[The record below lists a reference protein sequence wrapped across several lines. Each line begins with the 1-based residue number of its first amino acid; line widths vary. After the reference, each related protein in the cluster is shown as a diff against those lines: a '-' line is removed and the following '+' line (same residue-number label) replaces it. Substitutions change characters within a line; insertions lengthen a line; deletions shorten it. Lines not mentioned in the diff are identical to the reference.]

1 MKIAVI
7 GGGVGG
13 ILAAMRLSPAH
24 DVTLYEPGRLGLGPA
39 YGTASPNH
47 LLNVRAEGMSLSM
60 LEPNDFVDWLGARY
74 DAHDFVPRQVF
85 GQYVQAR
92 FSEFQATA
100 ENPVRVV
107 PETVTA
113 VHPGFRVSHSGGE
126 DSAEAV
132 VVAVGN
138 FPPSSPSFVP
148 SGMGAPHY
156 FENPWQIEPE
166 TFGDIRSI
174 TLIGTGLTA
183 VDIAADALVRFPS
196 LRISMVSRHGLLPGS
211 HAEDLGKCE
220 RDLATLLAC
229 GSLRQMTKV
238 LRALIANSDAPWQ
251 YGFDRLRLMTQELWM
266 RLSVADQRRF
276 LRHLQVYWD
285 VHRHRVA
292 PQLYQLIDQA
302 KQDGRLQVF
311 AGRVTKMEDGSLE
324 VRPRGGGAEVSLA
337 TDAVINCTGPGSLAR
352 ANSPLIHQMIADR
365 LLVSDE
371 LGLGVTADVNGETTP
386 GVYVLGSL
394 RKGDLWET
402 TALRVIREQAYA
414 LGDHLK

>member
-13 ILAAMRLSPAH
+13 VLAAMRLSTAH
-24 DVTLYEPGRLGLGPA
+24 GVTLYEPGPVGLGPA

-47 LLNVRAEGMSLSM
+47 LLNVRAEGMSLSVDR
-60 LEPNDFVDWLGARY
+60 PSDFVDWLGARY

-85 GQYVQAR
+85 GQYVQDR
-92 FSEFQATA
+92 FSDFQATA
-100 ENPVRVV
+100 VNPVRVV

-126 DSAEAV
+126 DSADAV

-148 SGMGAPHY
+148 SDIGVPNY
-156 FENPWQIEPE
+156 YENPWLIQPE
-166 TFGDIRSI
+166 AFAELRLI

-196 LRISMVSRHGLLPGS
+196 LRITMVSRHGLLPGS

-220 RDLATLLAC
+220 RDLASLLEC
-229 GSLRQMTKV
+229 VSVRQMTMV
-238 LRALIANSDAPWQ
+238 LRSLITSSDAPWQ
-251 YGFDRLRLMTQELWM
+251 YGFDRLRLMTQELWIQ
-266 RLSVADQRRF
+266 LSLADRRRF

-285 VHRHRVA
+285 IHRHRVA
-292 PQLYQLIDQA
+292 PQLYRLIDQVR
-302 KQDGRLQVF
+302 QDGRLEVI
-311 AGRVTKMEDGSLE
+311 AGKVTKMEVGRLE
-324 VRPRGGGAEVSLA
+324 VSPRGGGPNVTLLA
-337 TDAVINCTGPGSLAR
+337 DAVVNCTGPGSLAR
-352 ANSPLIHQMIADR
+352 AKSPLIHQMVAEG
-365 LLVSDE
+365 LLVPDE
-371 LGLGVTADVNGETTP
+371 LGLGVKADTNGEATP

-402 TALRVIREQAYA
+402 TALRVIREQAFA
-414 LGDHLK
+414 LGAHLK

>member
-1 MKIAVI
+1 MRIAVI

-13 ILAAMRLSPAH
+13 VLAAMRLSSAH
-24 DVTLYEPGRLGLGPA
+24 DVMLYEPGRLGLGPA

-60 LEPNDFVDWLGARY
+60 PQPHDFVDWLGASY
-74 DAHDFVPRQVF
+74 DAHEFVPRQVF

-100 ENPVRVV
+100 ENPIRVV
-107 PETVTA
+107 TETVTA
-113 VHPGFRVSHSGGE
+113 VRPGFRVSHAGGQ
-126 DSAEAV
+126 DSADAV

-148 SGMGAPHY
+148 SDLGIPYY

-166 TFGDIRSI
+166 ALAELRSI
-174 TLIGTGLTA
+174 TLIGSGLTA

-196 LRISMVSRHGLLPGS
+196 LHISLVSRHGLLPGS

-220 RDLATLLAC
+220 RDLASLLDC
-229 GSLRQMTKV
+229 RSVRQMTKV
-238 LRALIANSDAPWQ
+238 LRALITDSDAPWQ
-251 YGFDRLRLMTQELWM
+251 YGFDRLRLMTQQLWLQ
-266 RLSVADQRRF
+266 LSLADRRRF

-285 VHRHRVA
+285 IHRHRVA
-292 PQLYQLIDQA
+292 PQLYRLIDQA
-302 KQDGRLQVF
+302 QQDRRLQVV
-311 AGRVTKMEDGSLE
+311 AGRVTRMEVGGLE
-324 VRPRGGGAEVSLA
+324 VHLRGGRGTIKWA
-337 TDAVINCTGPGSLAR
+337 TDAVVNCTGPGSLAR
-352 ANSPLIHQMIADR
+352 AKSPLIHQMVAEG
-365 LLVSDE
+365 LLVPDE
-371 LGLGVTADVNGETTP
+371 LGLGVAADAIGETTP

-394 RKGDLWET
+394 RKGELWET

>member
-13 ILAAMRLSPAH
+13 VLAAMRLSTAH
-24 DVTLYEPGRLGLGPA
+24 DVTLYEPGPVGLGPA

-47 LLNVRAEGMSLSM
+47 LLNVRAEGMSLSVDR
-60 LEPNDFVDWLGARY
+60 PSDFVDWLGARY

-92 FSEFQATA
+92 FSEFQTTA
-100 ENPVRVV
+100 LNPVRVV

-126 DSAEAV
+126 DSADAV

-148 SGMGAPHY
+148 SDIGVPNY
-156 FENPWQIEPE
+156 YENPWLIQPE
-166 TFGDIRSI
+166 AFAEIRLI

-196 LRISMVSRHGLLPGS
+196 LRITMVSRHGLLPGS

-220 RDLATLLAC
+220 RDLASLLEC
-229 GSLRQMTKV
+229 GSVRQMTMV
-238 LRALIANSDAPWQ
+238 LRSLITSSDAPWQ
-251 YGFDRLRLMTQELWM
+251 YGFDRLRLMTQELWIQ
-266 RLSVADQRRF
+266 LSLADRRRF

-285 VHRHRVA
+285 IHRHRVA
-292 PQLYQLIDQA
+292 PQLYRLIDQA
-302 KQDGRLQVF
+302 RQDGRLEVI
-311 AGRVTKMEDGSLE
+311 AGKVTKMEVGRLE
-324 VRPRGGGAEVSLA
+324 VSPRGGGPNVTLLA
-337 TDAVINCTGPGSLAR
+337 DAVVNCTGPGSLAR
-352 ANSPLIHQMIADR
+352 AKSPLIHQMVAEG
-365 LLVSDE
+365 LLVQDD
-371 LGLGVTADVNGETTP
+371 LGLGVKVDSNGEATP

-402 TALRVIREQAYA
+402 TALRVIREQAFA
-414 LGDHLK
+414 LGAHLK

>member
-1 MKIAVI
+1 MRIAVI

-13 ILAAMRLSPAH
+13 VLAAMRLSATH

-92 FSEFQATA
+92 FSEFQAA
-100 ENPVRVV
+100 ALNPVRVV

-113 VHPGFRVSHSGGE
+113 VHPGFRVSYSGGE

-166 TFGDIRSI
+166 ALTELRSI
-174 TLIGTGLTA
+174 TLIGSGLTA

-220 RDLATLLAC
+220 RDLATLLDC
-229 GSLRQMTKV
+229 RSVRQMTKV

-251 YGFDRLRLMTQELWM
+251 YGFDRLRLMTQKLWM
-266 RLSVADQRRF
+266 QLSAKDRRRF
-276 LRHLQVYWD
+276 LRHLQIYWD

-302 KQDGRLQVF
+302 QQDGRLEVI
-311 AGRVTKMEDGSLE
+311 AGRVTKMEVGRLE
-324 VRPRGGGAEVSLA
+324 VRPRGGRTEVSLA
-337 TDAVINCTGPGSLAR
+337 TDVVINCTGPGSLAR
-352 ANSPLIHQMIADR
+352 ANSPLIHQMVGEG
-365 LLVSDE
+365 LLIPDE
-371 LGLGVTADVNGETTP
+371 LGLGVAADANGETTP